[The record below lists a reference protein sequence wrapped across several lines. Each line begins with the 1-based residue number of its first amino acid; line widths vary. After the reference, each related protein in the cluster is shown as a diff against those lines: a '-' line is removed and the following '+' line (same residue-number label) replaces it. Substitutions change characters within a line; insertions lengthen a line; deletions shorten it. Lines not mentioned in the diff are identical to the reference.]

1 MITFTFP
8 NEYFSP
14 KATLEC
20 GQTFRFSPC
29 GESAWLVLCADK
41 ACLLKEYA
49 AEVHVSCEE
58 ADEQYFRGYF
68 DLETDYAALL
78 KEAEAF
84 GVPVLFEAVRFG
96 RGLRILNQDKAEC
109 LLSFIVSQQNNIPRI
124 KGSLSRLCA
133 ALGEKKRFAGYDY
146 YTFPSLER
154 LAERDEDFYRSL
166 GLGYRARYVAAS
178 SKKLLEEGFSSVE
191 GKTGA
196 ELKRA
201 LTAYPGIGNKVA
213 DCISLFAFRE
223 TAAFTVDTC
232 IARLYRENF
241 GGAETDREKINRFF
255 VEKFGPNAGIFQQYL
270 FYYKRERGDAAV

>member
-124 KGSLSRLCA
+124 KGNLSRLPR
-133 ALGEKKRFAGYDY
+133 KSFSKRGFL
-146 YTFPSLER
+146 PS
-154 LAERDEDFYRSL
+154 
-166 GLGYRARYVAAS
+166 
-178 SKKLLEEGFSSVE
+178 
-191 GKTGA
+191 
-196 ELKRA
+196 
-201 LTAYPGIGNKVA
+201 
-213 DCISLFAFRE
+213 
-223 TAAFTVDTC
+223 
-232 IARLYRENF
+232 
-241 GGAETDREKINRFF
+241 REKR
-255 VEKFGPNAGIFQQYL
+255 EPN
-270 FYYKRERGDAAV
+270 

>member
-1 MITFTFP
+1 M
-8 NEYFSP
+8 
-14 KATLEC
+14 
-20 GQTFRFSPC
+20 
-29 GESAWLVLCADK
+29 
-41 ACLLKEYA
+41 
-49 AEVHVSCEE
+49 
-58 ADEQYFRGYF
+58 
-68 DLETDYAALL
+68 
-78 KEAEAF
+78 
-84 GVPVLFEAVRFG
+84 LFEAVRFG

-124 KGSLSRLCA
+124 KGNLSRLCA

-213 DCISLFAFRE
+213 DCISLVRFPRNGGLPRRYLDCEAVSGKFRRSRNGQRKNQP
-223 TAAFTVDTC
+223 FF
-232 IARLYRENF
+232 RR
-241 GGAETDREKINRFF
+241 KIRPQRGDF
-255 VEKFGPNAGIFQQYL
+255 PAISLLLQT
-270 FYYKRERGDAAV
+270 RTGDAAV

>member
-1 MITFTFP
+1 ML
-8 NEYFSP
+8 S
-14 KATLEC
+14 
-20 GQTFRFSPC
+20 
-29 GESAWLVLCADK
+29 ADK
-41 ACLLKEYA
+41 ACLLKECA
-49 AEVHVSCEE
+49 AEVRVSCEE

-84 GVPVLFEAVRFG
+84 GVPVLSEAVRFG

-124 KGSLSRLCA
+124 KGTLSRLCA

-154 LAERDEDFYRSL
+154 LAEQDEDFYRSL

-223 TAAFTVDTC
+223 TAAFPVDTW

-255 VEKFGPNAGIFQQYL
+255 VAKFGPNAGIFQQYL

>member
-20 GQTFRFSPC
+20 GQTFRFSHC
-29 GESAWLVLCADK
+29 GESAWLVLSADK
-41 ACLLKEYA
+41 ACLLKECA
-49 AEVHVSCEE
+49 AEVRVSCEE

-84 GVPVLFEAVRFG
+84 GVPVLSEAVRFG

-124 KGSLSRLCA
+124 KGTLSRLCA

-154 LAERDEDFYRSL
+154 R
-166 GLGYRARYVAAS
+166 
-178 SKKLLEEGFSSVE
+178 
-191 GKTGA
+191 T
-196 ELKRA
+196 
-201 LTAYPGIGNKVA
+201 
-213 DCISLFAFRE
+213 
-223 TAAFTVDTC
+223 
-232 IARLYRENF
+232 ARL
-241 GGAETDREKINRFF
+241 
-255 VEKFGPNAGIFQQYL
+255 P
-270 FYYKRERGDAAV
+270 